1 MHWQLIASIGWF
13 LDPANWP
20 IIAEVAAGI
29 GMVIF
34 VHELGHF
41 AVAKACGVKCEKFYL
56 GFDVGGWKLFK
67 YKWGET
73 EYGIGALPLGGY
85 VKMLGQDDNPSRLH
99 EETERARLKPT
110 AAPPIEG
117 AAAEAPVD
125 DGDDLFDPRS
135 YLAKSVPQRMAI
147 ISAGVIMNVIFA
159 FVVFAWAFG
168 LGVKQVACEVGKVL
182 PGEAAWRGG
191 LRQGDDIQR
200 IATVKNPVF
209 HDLQTGIAL
218 GDNLEQGVEFE
229 VRRRDSDQTE
239 TLVLVPAVHGRRP
252 MIGMQPNTARILGK
266 PPISPYSE
274 TARLKLD
281 LQPEDVV
288 VAVNGHAVKDS
299 VALER
304 ELSAHR
310 DEVTLTVE
318 RASKNASTGGNAKAE
333 SQRIKVKLPKV
344 AMRTVGLVMTMGK
357 ITAIQNGSPA
367 QSAGLQPGD
376 QIVAIDGQDV
386 GDPMRLPMLFS
397 QRGGETVVF
406 SIDREG
412 QRLEKEVTVGDSLV
426 DETAPSRDTPV
437 ALPGVGLAYAVEN
450 KVASVEPKTSAAKA
464 GIKPGDEIVEAR
476 FLAPD
481 ETLQREKLHLTA
493 PQPDSKPLS
502 FEGKRNWPLFFA
514 MMQEYLPETRVELT
528 LKDGRT
534 VTLEQQAAN
543 DWLSADRGL
552 VFQPAIVTQKADSL
566 GTAIALGGREA
577 RESLSMVFR
586 FLRKIFSGQVSVKDI
601 GGPVLIAQQA
611 GASASEGLSP
621 FLLFLGML
629 SANLAVLNFLPI
641 PMLDGGHMVFLAA
654 EGVRGKPVSE
664 RVVQSFQMIGLCLL
678 ATLMIFVLLLDVG
691 VIPRG

>member
-1 MHWQLIASIGWF
+1 MHWHLIAGLAWF
-13 LDPANWP
+13 LEPANWL
-20 IIAEVAAGI
+20 IVLEVAVGI

-99 EETERARLKPT
+99 EETERAKLKT
-110 AAPPIEG
+110 GEG
-117 AAAEAPVD
+117 EPVE
-125 DGDDLFDPRS
+125 GDSLFDPRS

-159 FVVFAWAFG
+159 FVVFAWAFE
-168 LGVKQVACEVGKVL
+168 LGVRQIACEVGKLL
-182 PGEAAWRGG
+182 PGDSAWRGG
-191 LRQGDDIQR
+191 LHQGDDIKR
-200 IATVKNPVF
+200 IVKVKNPVF

-218 GDNLEQGVEFE
+218 GDNLEQGVEFD
-229 VRRRDSDQTE
+229 VRRHGSDKTE
-239 TLVLVPAVHGRRP
+239 TIVLVPEVRGRRP
-252 MIGMQPNTARILGK
+252 TIGMHPNTNCVLGK
-266 PPISPYSE
+266 PPVSPYAE
-274 TARLKLD
+274 IARLKLD
-281 LQPEDVV
+281 LKPEDVV
-288 VAVNGHAVKDS
+288 VAVNGRAVADS

-304 ELSAHR
+304 ELSAHPGK
-310 DEVTLTVE
+310 VTLTVE
-318 RASKNASTGGNAKAE
+318 RTIKAAAANGSAPAQTE
-333 SQRIKVKLPKV
+333 RVDVELPEV
-344 AMRTVGLVMTMGK
+344 HIRTVGLLMEMGK
-357 ITAIQNGSPA
+357 VTAIQNGSPA
-367 QSAGLQPGD
+367 EAAGIQPGD
-376 QIVAIDGQDV
+376 QIVAVDGERV
-386 GDPMRLPMLFS
+386 GDPLRLPMLLS
-397 QRGGETVVF
+397 RRSGETVVF
-406 SIDREG
+406 SIERGG
-412 QRLEKEVTVGDSLV
+412 QRMDKEVTVADSLL
-426 DETAPSRDTPV
+426 DETSPSRDTPV

-450 KVASVEPKTSAAKA
+450 KIAAVEPKSSAAKA
-464 GIKPGDEIVEAR
+464 GIKPGDEIIKAK

-481 ETLQREKLHLTA
+481 EELQREKLHITA
-493 PQPDSKPLS
+493 PEKDSEPLS
-502 FEGKRNWPLFFA
+502 FEGKRNWPLLFA
-514 MMQEYLPETRVELT
+514 MMQAYLPQTRLELT

-534 VTLEQQAAN
+534 VTLEQQAAH
-543 DWLSADRGL
+543 DWLNPDRGL
-552 VFQPAIVTQKADSL
+552 VFQAVTVTQKAHSL
-566 GTAIALGGREA
+566 GEAITLGGREA
-577 RESLSMVFR
+577 GDSLSMVFR

-601 GGPVLIAQQA
+601 GGPVLIAEQA

-664 RVVQSFQMIGLCLL
+664 RVVQSFQVIGLCLL

-691 VIPRG
+691 VIPRS

>member
-1 MHWQLIASIGWF
+1 MHWQLIASVGWF
-13 LDPANWP
+13 LDPTNWP
-20 IIAEVAAGI
+20 IILAVAVGI

-99 EETERARLKPT
+99 EETERAKLKP
-110 AAPPIEG
+110 AEG
-117 AAAEAPVD
+117 EPVESD
-125 DGDDLFDPRS
+125 ALFDPRS

-159 FVVFAWAFG
+159 FVVFAWAFD
-168 LGVKQVACEVGKVL
+168 LGVRQVACEVGKVL

-200 IATVKNPVF
+200 IATVNNPVF

-218 GDNLEQGVEFE
+218 GDNLEQGVEFD
-229 VRRRDSDQTE
+229 VRRRGSDQTE
-239 TLVLVPAVHGRRP
+239 TLVLVPEVRGRRP
-252 MIGMQPNTARILGK
+252 MIGMQPNTDRILGK
-266 PPISPYSE
+266 PPVNPYSE
-274 TARLKLD
+274 TARLTLD
-281 LQPEDVV
+281 LKPEDVV
-288 VAVNGHAVKDS
+288 VAVNGREVADS
-299 VALER
+299 VAVER

-310 DEVTLTVE
+310 GKVALTVE
-318 RASKNASTGGNAKAE
+318 RTIKPAAAKGGTPAE
-333 SQRIKVKLPKV
+333 TQRVDVELPQV
-344 AMRTVGLVMTMGK
+344 PMRTVGLVMEMGK
-357 ITAIQNGSPA
+357 ITAIQNGSA
-367 QSAGLQPGD
+367 AEAAGIQAGD
-376 QIVAIDGQDV
+376 QIVAIDGQRV
-386 GDPMRLPMLFS
+386 GDPLRLPMLFS
-397 QRGGETVVF
+397 QRSGETVVF
-406 SIDREG
+406 SIERDG
-412 QRLEKEVTVGDSLV
+412 QQLEKEVTVGDSLL

-450 KVASVEPKTSAAKA
+450 KVAAVEPNTSAAKA

-481 ETLQREKLHLTA
+481 EELQREKLHIAA
-493 PQPDSKPLS
+493 PEHDSKPLS
-502 FEGKRNWPLFFA
+502 FEGKHNWPWFFA

-534 VTLEQQAAN
+534 VKLEQQAAK

-552 VFQPAIVTQKADSL
+552 IFQAVTVTQKAHNL
-566 GTAIALGGREA
+566 GEAITLGGREA
-577 RESLSMVFR
+577 REALSMVFR

-601 GGPVLIAQQA
+601 GGPVLIAEQA

-664 RVVQSFQMIGLCLL
+664 RVVQSFQVVGLCLL

-691 VIPRG
+691 VISRG